1 MRRVCPGGPDL
12 ATIIPV
18 RRVLFVVLAAC
29 ATPGGPGPARTPG
42 LADAPAE
49 VHADQRRY
57 YTIWLGGA
65 QVGTADET
73 ETWSPGGVVLRRVE
87 SLTFLRGDAPVA
99 ITTTIEITA
108 SGALVPAR
116 VTWTEHAGSDR
127 TTTAVRDARGW
138 RLAADV
144 NGGAPRTLPP
154 DAVPAELIPLMVRR
168 DGRFAGTVF
177 LPARGFV
184 VGTGRIDPVAPS
196 RLVARLALD
205 AGVLAEATI
214 DLDPD
219 GTPARVVDGEGV
231 IAMRATTAQA
241 AAPFA
246 PVDLI
251 AATSVPL
258 TGHRSDQLALDGD
271 LALPAVPGQSAR
283 PAASGL
289 VLELAAS
296 LPGDLP
302 PGPQG
307 ADRTRD
313 ITAVVASVQSRIVPD
328 LGAGIATPRDAASA
342 TAGDCTTFALAYA
355 ALAQRLAIPT
365 RVVTGLR
372 IDGDRLIRHRWAV
385 SWTGHAWIAVDAAF
399 GAAPAG
405 GDLIGLAI
413 HDADDAGLI
422 AGEAALTHV
431 RSASWIAH
439 AASR

>member
-1 MRRVCPGGPDL
+1 M
-12 ATIIPV
+12 AV
-18 RRVLFVVLAAC
+18 RRAVIVVLAAC
-29 ATPGGPGPARTPG
+29 ATSGDSRAPRAPGV
-42 LADAPAE
+42 ADAPAE
-49 VHADQRRY
+49 VHSDQQRL

-73 ETWSPGGVVLRRVE
+73 ETWSRAGVVLRRVE
-87 SLTFLRGDAPVA
+87 SLHFLRGDAPVA

-108 SGALVPAR
+108 SPALVPSR
-116 VTWTEHAGSDR
+116 VTWTERAGSVR
-127 TTTAVRDARGW
+127 QTTAVRDARGW
-138 RLAADV
+138 TVALD
-144 NGGAPRTLPP
+144 GAPLALPA
-154 DAVPAELIPLMVRR
+154 DAMPAELIPLVLRR
-168 DGRFAGTVF
+168 DGQFSGAVF

-184 VGTGRIDPVAPS
+184 AGHGRIDPVAPS

-205 AGVLAEATI
+205 AGVMVEATI
-214 DLDPD
+214 DLDAD
-219 GTPARVVDGEGV
+219 GAPARVVDGEGV
-231 IAMRATTAQA
+231 IAMRATVAQA
-241 AAPFA
+241 AAPFP

-258 TGHRSDQLALDGD
+258 TGRRTDRLALAGD

-283 PAASGL
+283 PARSGL

-302 PGPQG
+302 PGPEG
-307 ADRTRD
+307 IDRSRD

-328 LGAGIATPRDAASA
+328 LSAGIATVRDASSA

-355 ALAQRLAIPT
+355 ALAHRLAIPT

-385 SWTGHAWIAVDAAF
+385 SWTGRAWIAVDAAF

-405 GDLIGLAI
+405 GELIGLAV

-431 RSASWIAH
+431 RSAAWITH